1 MVITEQITSK
11 LPYSKPFLFV
21 DELISVDESG
31 AEGSYTFDP
40 ELDFYQGHFKGYPVT
55 PGVILTE
62 CMAQIGVVTLGIFL
76 LGDKFGTESKIAMT
90 STDINFLTAVF
101 PGEKVTVRSK
111 KEYFRFG
118 KLKCKV
124 SMTNSE
130 GKEVCR
136 GIIAGMIIPQNN
148 G

>member
-1 MVITEQITSK
+1 MTTKQIISK
-11 LPYSKPFLFV
+11 LPYTEPFLFV
-21 DELISVDESG
+21 DELVSIDENG
-31 AEGSYTFDP
+31 AEGSYTFNP
-40 ELDFYQGHFKGYPVT
+40 ELDFYRGHFTGYPVT

-118 KLKCKV
+118 KLKCQV

-130 GKEVCR
+130 GKVVCK
-136 GIIAGMIIPQNN
+136 GIIAGMIIPKS
-148 G
+148 

>member
-1 MVITEQITSK
+1 MTTKQIISK

-21 DELISVDESG
+21 DELVSVDENG
-31 AEGSYTFDP
+31 AEGNYTFNP

-90 STDINFLTAVF
+90 STNIHFLAAVS
-101 PGEKVTVRSK
+101 PGDKVSVRSK
-111 KEYFRFG
+111 KEFFRFG
-118 KLKCKV
+118 KLKCQV
-124 SMTNSE
+124 SMINEE
-130 GKEVCR
+130 GKEVCK
-136 GIIAGMIIPQNN
+136 GIIAGMIIPQN
-148 G
+148 